1 MLLIVSDLH
10 LGDGT
15 TADSIS
21 PSAFKVFA
29 KRLQE
34 TAYFASWRKDGRY
47 APIKDINV
55 VLMGDILDPLHSTR
69 WLDTL
74 PGDSNYI
81 RPWSDPAGS
90 NYTAKLLEV
99 TRAILEQNKES
110 MEILHSCADGELVSL
125 APADKRGNPDPRS
138 REPIKI
144 KVNFHYM
151 IGNHDWYY
159 HLKGAAFDHI
169 RREIIDTMGLSN
181 PESPF
186 PYHENESPYLKD
198 LFDRYKVIARHGD
211 CYDKFNF
218 DDEKGRD
225 FGTIGDAFTMDVCN
239 RFPIEAQHQYGDR
252 LPAGIVDSLRRI
264 SNIRPVL
271 ATPLWI
277 SGQIK
282 SHAGSRAV
290 ENKLKKVWDGI
301 AAEYLELEL
310 VRKADKA
317 FQFDMVDALQ
327 LLIKISGRASLST
340 INDVALWVRN
350 KMWGVEQSFASHALL
365 EPTFLNNQNQFVV
378 YGHTHHYEIIPLGM
392 QNIAARAENQV
403 YFNSGTWH
411 AYYDLAI
418 RNPKEE
424 KFVPYQALSYVTFF
438 TAEEHDGRR
447 FEAWTGAYE

>member
-159 HLKGAAFDHI
+159 HLKGAAFDQI
-169 RREIIDTMGLSN
+169 RREIIDMMGLSN
-181 PESPF
+181 PESP
-186 PYHENESPYLKD
+186 SRIMK
-198 LFDRYKVIARHGD
+198 
-211 CYDKFNF
+211 
-218 DDEKGRD
+218 
-225 FGTIGDAFTMDVCN
+225 TN
-239 RFPIEAQHQYGDR
+239 RLISRICSTATKS
-252 LPAGIVDSLRRI
+252 LPATVIVTINSTLTMRKGATSARSAMPSPWMSAIASRSKPNINMATACPQGSSTACAGSPTSARCWRLRCGSADR
-264 SNIRPVL
+264 SK
-271 ATPLWI
+271 ATPV
-277 SGQIK
+277 
-282 SHAGSRAV
+282 HAR
-290 ENKLKKVWDGI
+290 W
-301 AAEYLELEL
+301 
-310 VRKADKA
+310 
-317 FQFDMVDALQ
+317 
-327 LLIKISGRASLST
+327 KI
-340 INDVALWVRN
+340 N
-350 KMWGVEQSFASHALL
+350 
-365 EPTFLNNQNQFVV
+365 
-378 YGHTHHYEIIPLGM
+378 
-392 QNIAARAENQV
+392 
-403 YFNSGTWH
+403 
-411 AYYDLAI
+411 
-418 RNPKEE
+418 
-424 KFVPYQALSYVTFF
+424 
-438 TAEEHDGRR
+438 
-447 FEAWTGAYE
+447 